1 MVRIWSKIYYIL
13 RLILNIFYGGNDWKW
28 PKTTEIMD
36 ENDWKWPKTT
46 EIMDEMTEN
55 DWNVFLL
62 LVMVTNNIG

>member
-46 EIMDEMTEN
+46 EIMDEN
-55 DWNVFLL
+55 DWKWLKCLFV
-62 LVMVTNNIG
+62 IGYGNK